1 MNIKKD
7 VEALESLWEQRHKSV
22 RRVDSR
28 KRLANELLEAYFDE
42 FGCYPKPEFL
52 SRLADF
58 IMAGELS
65 DKNPHKRKK
74 VEYNFH
80 SKDQQEYNKKGKN
93 LKYGHSGEVSLNAIE
108 HTHDSHGHKCT
119 KPTRTYVIVTDWQ
132 NDDYSHALDSQ
143 PSRNKERERKY
154 REFIRRQPVHKYSIK
169 ELNPDE

>member
-58 IMAGELS
+58 ILAGDLS
-65 DKNPHKRKK
+65 DKSSNKRTK

-80 SKDQQEYNKKGKN
+80 SKSQSARRVDGTKTT
-93 LKYGHSGEVSLNAIE
+93 YGHSGEVSFKWAENYDGCGRNCNFPYRKYPNTETDMDFAI
-108 HTHDSHGHKCT
+108 
-119 KPTRTYVIVTDWQ
+119 R
-132 NDDYSHALDSQ
+132 LDTQ
-143 PSRNKERERKY
+143 PSRNKERVRKY